1 MKGLLL
7 GVALTLVLVQEVYS
21 MVNPERVFSDPHA
34 VALAGAVAKGDVET
48 VRHLLASGVDARAK
62 GASGMTLTHFALYA
76 KANGP
81 DVLKLLL
88 HAGADPISR
97 LEDKNDVPHYAAAR
111 DDADPA
117 FLAVLLDAGVSPSL
131 VGGGENNSLLDAAV
145 SGRNE
150 AVVKLLLAR
159 GADVNYNHPFS
170 GTALHTAV
178 NISDYRIATLL
189 LNHGANP
196 LLRNKQS
203 PLIDRD
209 VPKRTPAEIYCIHN
223 SGRNRYATPRELAE
237 FNEMKEAFAR
247 RGVILPCGI

>member
-1 MKGLLL
+1 
-7 GVALTLVLVQEVYS
+7 
-21 MVNPERVFSDPHA
+21 MVNPERVFSDPHV

-48 VRHLLASGVDARAK
+48 VRQLLASGVDARAR
-62 GASGMTLTHFALYA
+62 GASGMTLPHFALYA
-76 KANGP
+76 RANGP
-81 DVLKLLL
+81 AVLKLLL

-131 VGGGENNSLLDAAV
+131 VGGDRENSLLNAAV

-159 GADVNYNHPFS
+159 GADVNYNHPFV

-178 NISDYRIATLL
+178 TIADYRVAALL

-196 LLRNKQS
+196 HLRDNQS
-203 PLIDRD
+203 PLVEKSIPRN
-209 VPKRTPAEIYCIHN
+209 TPAEIYCLYQ
-223 SGRNRYATPRELAE
+223 SGHHRYATPQQLAE
-237 FNEMKEAFAR
+237 FQEMKEAFAR